1 MQKASR
7 GGRSKEAVA
16 QPSEP
21 GQGTCRIGNRPCP
34 SPSATPLQE
43 TPEKSQSRPAT
54 VENQTPEPAPG
65 RQGDAATRAPSAA
78 AASRLG
84 TMVAGLSRER
94 GRRRLGRP
102 AARAAGFW
110 IGNGRR
116 GDLDRGRPAF
126 LQLQG
131 VLSGAGYG
139 YVSAVVQ
146 VNYFGWA
153 RWDRRP
159 VVLSNL
165 ATPRV

>member
-102 AARAAGFW
+102 HGQLASGLETGGGAIWIEAG
-110 IGNGRR
+110 RLSSSSR
-116 GDLDRGRPAF
+116 GFCLGLGTGMYRQWCR
-126 LQLQG
+126 
-131 VLSGAGYG
+131 SII
-139 YVSAVVQ
+139 
-146 VNYFGWA
+146 GWA